1 MMKINIIITTIAAI
15 QINALLRVFEAMGG
29 ATIGVVAGEGD
40 ATGGVCADVVGVI
53 EGVDS

>member
-15 QINALLRVFEAMGG
+15 QINAVLRVFEAMGG
-29 ATIGVVAGEGD
+29 ATIGVVAG
-40 ATGGVCADVVGVI
+40 GVI